1 MIANIQPV
9 PNSPWLLVT
18 HIATS
23 DVYTPVNENFG
34 RTVIVTGTIIFYL
47 GLGAVLIWRQRR
59 LRYFQSEAEAAEVL
73 RKTEEEL
80 LLLTGELDNK
90 VRERTAE
97 LQDVNQQLHAL
108 SQQMVDMQEQQIKN
122 LAREL
127 HDRIGQNLTAINI
140 NLSLVNQLL
149 PKNSSEKI
157 RARLTDTTHLV
168 EETVA
173 RMRNVVAEFLPPMLE
188 SYGLSP
194 ALSWYGEQF
203 AARTNIRVQVNDH
216 RSEAARL
223 SPEVEIGLFRIV
235 QEAMNNIAKHSQAS
249 RVNIEMKDD
258 DGLLMTISDDG
269 VGFDLQVVL
278 SRPAHWGFAIM
289 QERAR
294 ALRALLEIKS
304 APGEGAQIILRIPK

>member
-1 MIANIQPV
+1 
-9 PNSPWLLVT
+9 
-18 HIATS
+18 
-23 DVYTPVNENFG
+23 
-34 RTVIVTGTIIFYL
+34 
-47 GLGAVLIWRQRR
+47 

-80 LLLTGELDNK
+80 LILTDELDNK

-97 LQDVNQQLHAL
+97 LQDVNRQLHAL
-108 SQQMVDMQEQQIKN
+108 SQQMVGMQEQQIKN

-149 PKNSSEKI
+149 PKKSSEKI
-157 RARLTDTTHLV
+157 RARLADTSHLV

-203 AARTNIRVQVNDH
+203 EARTNIRVQVNDH
-216 RSEAARL
+216 RSQSARL
-223 SPEVEIGLFRIV
+223 FPEVEIGLFRIV

-249 RVNIEMKDD
+249 QVNIEMNDN
-258 DGLLMTISDDG
+258 DGMTMIVSDNG
-269 VGFDLQVVL
+269 VGFDPRTV
-278 SRPAHWGFAIM
+278 FAIM
-289 QERAR
+289 RERANVLG
-294 ALRALLEIKS
+294 ASLEILS
-304 APGEGAQIILRIPK
+304 TPGEGARIILRIPK